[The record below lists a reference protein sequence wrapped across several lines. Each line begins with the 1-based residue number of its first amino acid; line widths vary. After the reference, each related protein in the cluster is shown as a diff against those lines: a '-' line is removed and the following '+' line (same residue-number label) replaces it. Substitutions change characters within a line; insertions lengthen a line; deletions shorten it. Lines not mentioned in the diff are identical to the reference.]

1 MGKRGNL
8 LATYER
14 GGKIM
19 SADEHQ
25 YTYDAPYVSN
35 CCGMEVYCD
44 TDICS
49 DCKEHCLL
57 VSYEEPEENDTNV
70 KFKYQ

>member
-1 MGKRGNL
+1 
-8 LATYER
+8 
-14 GGKIM
+14 M
-19 SADEHQ
+19 SADKRL

-49 DCKEHCLL
+49 DCKEHCLV
-57 VSYEEPEENDTNV
+57 VSYEEPENNDTNV